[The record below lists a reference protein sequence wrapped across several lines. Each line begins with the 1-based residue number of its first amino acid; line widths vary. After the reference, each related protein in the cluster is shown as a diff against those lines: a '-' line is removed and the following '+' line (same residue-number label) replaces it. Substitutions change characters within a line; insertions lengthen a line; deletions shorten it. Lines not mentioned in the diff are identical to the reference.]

1 MTGEQYVRANKRV
14 YNVVII
20 LLAVM
25 TILSV
30 MACLAEFKITILLQ
44 TAAAVAGIIVVNTYA
59 KKFWNSKKGGEI
71 LLGTGSAVY
80 CVFLLLNCMC
90 FVFRCKVCILW
101 YWCNCSRKYHSYHS
115 AGYYKKSRW
124 DRTFF

>member
-59 KKFWNSKKGGEI
+59 KVWIQKVGNPAWNRK
-71 LLGTGSAVY
+71 
-80 CVFLLLNCMC
+80 C
-90 FVFRCKVCILW
+90 CIL
-101 YWCNCSRKYHSYHS
+101 CISFTESE
-115 AGYYKKSRW
+115 
-124 DRTFF
+124 

>member
-59 KKFWNSKKGGEI
+59 KKFWNSKKWVGKSCLEQEVLYI
-71 LLGTGSAVY
+71 VY
-80 CVFLLLNCMC
+80 
-90 FVFRCKVCILW
+90 
-101 YWCNCSRKYHSYHS
+101 
-115 AGYYKKSRW
+115 
-124 DRTFF
+124 FFY

>member
-59 KKFWNSKKGGEI
+59 KKFWNSKKG
-71 LLGTGSAVY
+71 AWNRK
-80 CVFLLLNCMC
+80 C
-90 FVFRCKVCILW
+90 CIL
-101 YWCNCSRKYHSYHS
+101 CISFTESE
-115 AGYYKKSRW
+115 
-124 DRTFF
+124 

>member
-1 MTGEQYVRANKRV
+1 MTEEQYVRANKRV

-80 CVFLLLNCMC
+80 CVFLFEFVCSC
-90 FVFRCKVCILW
+90 FVIFRIGRGRYLII
-101 YWCNCSRKYHSYHS
+101 
-115 AGYYKKSRW
+115 
-124 DRTFF
+124 

>member
-59 KKFWNSKKGGEI
+59 KKFGIKKVGNPAWNRK
-71 LLGTGSAVY
+71 
-80 CVFLLLNCMC
+80 C
-90 FVFRCKVCILW
+90 CIL
-101 YWCNCSRKYHSYHS
+101 CISFTESE
-115 AGYYKKSRW
+115 
-124 DRTFF
+124 

>member
-44 TAAAVAGIIVVNTYA
+44 TAAAVAGIIVGIQKRVGKSCLEQEVLY
-59 KKFWNSKKGGEI
+59 I
-71 LLGTGSAVY
+71 VY
-80 CVFLLLNCMC
+80 
-90 FVFRCKVCILW
+90 
-101 YWCNCSRKYHSYHS
+101 
-115 AGYYKKSRW
+115 
-124 DRTFF
+124 FFY

>member
-59 KKFWNSKKGGEI
+59 KKCFGIQKRVGKSCLEQEVLYI
-71 LLGTGSAVY
+71 VY
-80 CVFLLLNCMC
+80 
-90 FVFRCKVCILW
+90 
-101 YWCNCSRKYHSYHS
+101 
-115 AGYYKKSRW
+115 
-124 DRTFF
+124 FFY

>member
-59 KKFWNSKKGGEI
+59 KKFGIQKGWGNPAWNRK
-71 LLGTGSAVY
+71 
-80 CVFLLLNCMC
+80 C
-90 FVFRCKVCILW
+90 CIL
-101 YWCNCSRKYHSYHS
+101 CISFTESE
-115 AGYYKKSRW
+115 
-124 DRTFF
+124 

>member
-59 KKFWNSKKGGEI
+59 KKFWNSKKGGEDRKSTR
-71 LLGTGSAVY
+71 LNSSHKVQSRMPSSA
-80 CVFLLLNCMC
+80 
-90 FVFRCKVCILW
+90 
-101 YWCNCSRKYHSYHS
+101 
-115 AGYYKKSRW
+115 
-124 DRTFF
+124 

>member
-59 KKFWNSKKGGEI
+59 KSFGIQKGGKSCLEQEVLYI
-71 LLGTGSAVY
+71 VY
-80 CVFLLLNCMC
+80 
-90 FVFRCKVCILW
+90 
-101 YWCNCSRKYHSYHS
+101 
-115 AGYYKKSRW
+115 
-124 DRTFF
+124 FFY

>member
-1 MTGEQYVRANKRV
+1 MLQLKLSYGTEKISCLMSRHYVRANKRV

-44 TAAAVAGIIVVNTYA
+44 TAAAVAGIIVVNTYC
-59 KKFWNSKKGGEI
+59 
-71 LLGTGSAVY
+71 LLYTSPSP
-80 CVFLLLNCMC
+80 
-90 FVFRCKVCILW
+90 R
-101 YWCNCSRKYHSYHS
+101 
-115 AGYYKKSRW
+115 
-124 DRTFF
+124 DRG

>member
-44 TAAAVAGIIVVNTYA
+44 TAAAVAGFGIQKRVGKSCLEQEVLYIVY
-59 KKFWNSKKGGEI
+59 
-71 LLGTGSAVY
+71 
-80 CVFLLLNCMC
+80 
-90 FVFRCKVCILW
+90 
-101 YWCNCSRKYHSYHS
+101 
-115 AGYYKKSRW
+115 
-124 DRTFF
+124 FFY

>member
-59 KKFWNSKKGGEI
+59 KKFWNSKRNNYQFTSVISPIQLIMEYNKLHLHIISCCEPSQ
-71 LLGTGSAVY
+71 SA
-80 CVFLLLNCMC
+80 
-90 FVFRCKVCILW
+90 
-101 YWCNCSRKYHSYHS
+101 
-115 AGYYKKSRW
+115 
-124 DRTFF
+124 

>member
-80 CVFLLLNCMC
+80 CVFLLLNQNKSSCLKKP
-90 FVFRCKVCILW
+90 VFMRV
-101 YWCNCSRKYHSYHS
+101 S
-115 AGYYKKSRW
+115 AISISLLI
-124 DRTFF
+124 TN

>member
-14 YNVVII
+14 YNVVMI

-44 TAAAVAGIIVVNTYA
+44 TAAAVAGILMQKSFGIQKRVGKSCLEQEVLYIVY
-59 KKFWNSKKGGEI
+59 
-71 LLGTGSAVY
+71 
-80 CVFLLLNCMC
+80 
-90 FVFRCKVCILW
+90 
-101 YWCNCSRKYHSYHS
+101 
-115 AGYYKKSRW
+115 
-124 DRTFF
+124 FFY